1 MIVATRKPFTEIKD
15 LVSGH
20 RKILI
25 VGCGTCTSV
34 CLAGGEIEV
43 TILASQLRI
52 TLGLEGHDVQIDEA
66 IVERQCDREFL
77 VLLSEKKNMTDY
89 DVIVSMA
96 CGAGVQLLGD
106 VYDQK
111 MVVPALNTVFI
122 GIAEGPGIWAERCQ
136 SCGNCV
142 LGETGGICPITMC
155 AKGLL
160 NGPCSG
166 TRHGKCEVNAEIDCA
181 WVKIYDRLAARGDLE
196 CISKV
201 LPPGKNSRQAHPAV
215 LTHEA
220 YKRRFVKDEKIV

>member
-25 VGCGTCTSV
+25 VGCGTCVSV

-43 TILASQLRI
+43 SILASQLRI
-52 TLGLEGHDVQIDEA
+52 ALGLEGDDVQIDEA
-66 IVERQCDREFL
+66 IVERQCNREFL
-77 VLLSEKKNMTDY
+77 VLLGKKKNMTDY

-111 MVVPALNTVFI
+111 PVVPALNTVFI
-122 GIAEGPGIWAERCQ
+122 GIEEGPGIWAERCQ

-142 LGETGGICPITMC
+142 LGETGDICPITMC
-155 AKGLL
+155 PKGLL

-166 TRHGKCEVNAEIDCA
+166 SRHGRCEVNPEIECA

-196 CISKV
+196 RISKV
-201 LPPGKNSRQAHPAV
+201 LPPRKNSRRAHPAV
-215 LTHEA
+215 ATHEA